1 MGAVGTKRHNVLH
14 HHGIVGVAEAG
25 RFLMGVLQPYR
36 GEMGTGPGQH
46 HVSFFQGL
54 VVKVITVG
62 FLKIHL
68 TITNTRRPLGRKLVN
83 AGNVPAFIGIVRRR
97 KLVQLIRIEV
107 FAAECQLLFTVVSV
121 GGPLPDQIG
130 DIEVFAGV
138 GRTVAVVV
146 PFLMI
151 VIVAAVPG
159 FRRFRMAVP

>member
-68 TITNTRRPLGRKLVN
+68 TITNTRRPLGCELVN
-83 AGNVPAFIGIVRRR
+83 AGNVPAFIGIIRRR
-97 KLVQLIRIEV
+97 KLVQLVPVEV
-107 FAAECQLLFTVVSV
+107 FAAECQLLFTVVAIGS
-121 GGPLPDQIG
+121 PLPDQIG
-130 DIEVFAGV
+130 NVKVFAGV
-138 GRTVAVVV
+138 AGTMTVAVVM
-146 PFLMI
+146 PFFMTM
-151 VIVAAVPG
+151 VMIVAAVSG
-159 FRRFRMAVP
+159 IR